1 MTVTRTDV
9 IKMRDAGL
17 TLREVGE
24 RLGLSAE
31 RVRQIIKGTAG
42 NNKKDY
48 SLYNVEPT
56 LSTRD
61 VARYLNVHTNTVR
74 RWSSSG
80 ILKTY
85 RVGPRKDRRFK
96 RHDVEKLL
104 VKMNKDSNET

>member
-1 MTVTRTDV
+1 MTITRNEV
-9 IKMRDAGL
+9 IKMKEAGM

-24 RLGLSAE
+24 RLGISAE
-31 RVRQIIKGTAG
+31 RVRQILKGTAG
-42 NNKKDY
+42 SSKKVY
-48 SLYNVEPT
+48 SRVDVEPP
-56 LSTRD
+56 LSTSD

-104 VKMNKDSNET
+104 VKMKEDSTGF